1 MSIKLKP
8 STSSSDQFYNLDDRS
23 LSNGAKEGSKA
34 GPSAKEVR
42 SKLTSFGKNILK
54 STKNLAFDV
63 ADSYVPNG
71 KEVKDSFAET
81 FSSAKEDFDKE
92 FGPMIQKA
100 KQFIHGAGKEGS
112 ESLKSKITKEAK
124 EIKDRL
130 KSGKFYTSM
139 DDEIEAS
146 FGLDDDFNF
155 DDSDFGDFGDDN
167 GTYTE
172 VTEPDSLSEEPFGG
186 VKKGKTRRVNVSR
199 KQKQLKQRSTPMKK
213 PVRKSSG
220 GGGAAA
226 QLRLGDELVSNTTG
240 LVGQNVIA
248 KQEEIWARTNDAQE
262 KRFSK
267 LYGYQNQIL
276 KGINSLVEYN
286 NNIDSQNVRAQME
299 FQGKLL
305 AAQQDSLNQLK
316 ELKDAMIVLST
327 YKTDKPKETLN
338 SKIGNSSIGLNGK
351 AYWENIKKNLGEVAA
366 GNPLLSI
373 FTMAP
378 MMGDMMSMG
387 EDTGVKMINP
397 LNIASKSLLTA
408 FLSKGT
414 KMRLRNFNDL
424 LSNFGGLFTGK
435 MNEMARFGNND
446 IVRTIGRIFG
456 SRETT
461 VKQIDNGLKDVNAV
475 VGWTSKSD
483 RTLNEVIPTL
493 LSKQLA
499 AMSGGNELK
508 YDYKSGRFITDKSA
522 REEYDLRMTQAWNSA
537 ETTTYNNAI
546 TGFINNDKNKNK
558 EYNKTLKAI
567 DPNKLQKAIETI
579 TQNISKSGMQFN
591 PGLFYREDY
600 VNQLTAGIDKTYS
613 GTALEAFTDAYNNMS
628 SEERI
633 RFLGA
638 TQHVFQNA
646 QQTINTINEE
656 FKNRGLGQSAV
667 EAGKRTELE
676 ERKRSLQTDNRYQY
690 VKTGKISKSKVDLYL
705 KDPRYK
711 DLRESIINKM
721 GKSDEIDMFELS
733 DPEYEAYM
741 KEAMKG
747 RDNKAILNTNFS
759 QVQMARLNREREN
772 RKLEKSINEGRELNS
787 DDVNSLRSVLKDN
800 NASDRDKE
808 IASKKLKII
817 DAYGLNNYNAANAG
831 LSGQGSVAGG
841 VDKIYKLM
849 LMGVP
854 VYNLGGKRSMP
865 KQLADLR
872 NAFKD
877 NAEISVK
884 QKEYDTAADEE
895 YNNRTAEQMRE
906 IQQNMW
912 NQNRAKSVMSDSL
925 ISMILPGKGKGAEKL
940 NTGINAGLDAMQGA
954 MGMLFGTGA
963 TGGSG
968 IMGGELSYKALLM
981 NQYQAN
987 IDSLNDHIRN
997 AAKKRGNNRKN
1008 KGKTGQIND
1017 AYMKAL
1023 IKAKNTLI
1031 EKLKNL
1037 DKAGSESIVEES
1049 KWYQSFVKKTSDL
1062 MSKYVVDVNREGS
1075 VHTDFTGLKNND
1087 TSNENKVNPIDDTL
1101 NKVTTKGK
1109 IIINQADIQAELTN
1123 LGIQGMT
1130 NKEAIE
1136 YLRKKGYS
1144 KKSIN
1149 KALETR
1155 ANVKSAIKDAPGAVK
1170 AKGAEVLE
1178 DAKSLGSAA
1187 KNKASDFVTDKA
1199 TQAKESMALV
1209 QYIELRKAGN
1219 GKLKSRQIAF
1229 QAKNIKFSGD
1239 LKKQVQAFEKG
1250 EPSTEE
1256 KVADAKTKIDD
1267 TFNAAENKIMST
1279 FTSVAGAAGEH
1290 LEQAKAVI
1298 KEQYDKNPK
1307 IKKAVNNME
1316 KQWKGT
1322 KRGAKERFK
1331 YIKDQTKGKLGGV
1344 LDNTKNLSEVMQ
1356 TGNVKQV
1363 LGALFGLG
1371 KAGFGLAKTAVKSTV
1386 RTATDDFKYGNYV
1399 DLGNNTF
1406 GLGNRRK
1413 NKRRGTIAGS
1423 IAGGAL
1429 GMLAGNPLLGA
1440 AAGGALGRFIG
1451 GRFGKKYPRLRGAL
1465 LEMGHADA
1473 PTMKPKD
1480 LYALAISVR
1489 GHRGNVLRDSDE
1501 FKALEKEAYKPNL
1514 IERAGDIVKATGR
1527 KFRGGWRIMRMM
1539 AHLTLPYKSLIET
1552 LDQVLNNDKNPG
1564 EKIDVYGMDKY
1575 MLYSTITSLSE
1586 RTKEEKKVKGVL
1598 MQSKPFQKLSKV
1610 VNSGQ
1615 GWLVTTVK
1623 DKITDLKKKVI
1634 RIKSFKYRYLIDF
1647 LKHEGYDGHDENHQ
1661 DAELIKDPSELY
1673 LLLDSWGSKKKN
1685 QKRYAILKRSRAFM
1699 NLEKAVVKKGNM
1711 DLFDTDE
1718 KKAKLKNIKDDIFGG
1733 GIKTRKKYAMLINVL
1748 NSNGLKDGEHFNE
1761 KEPDSIY
1768 NAFLTILFERWEK
1781 QGKLDKINSIRRSK
1795 EWKKLSSAMGKDT
1808 GASRDKPKNIGI
1820 FGRMKNGLKNF
1831 GRQLGFGKPD
1841 MEHATNEVTKDKAK
1855 RKEEARQ
1862 LRRRRWYAFLHGKEA
1877 ADEVYG
1883 TTNDIVDYHPEAEKN
1898 IFGKGLDKFKGLF
1911 AKGKTKVTGW
1921 FGKAK
1926 DKGVEAKTNL
1936 AEKANTLKDEIK
1948 ENGLGNTIKDKI
1960 VGGAQ
1965 KGSDV
1970 ISAATK
1976 AGKTKVKQMKDQAK
1990 NASMAD
1996 VGKKVLQKTKN
2007 VNTALLATI
2016 TAGITSLNKGI
2027 GSMSYFLGMNDKGE
2041 VDEKRKESLVGQLH
2055 DDLENVKGGDD
2066 SGGGGN
2072 FFLNILKRF
2081 GPKVLT
2087 KLGGWKGLLKF
2098 GAAAAGTALTVG
2110 GVVKRAKKTK
2120 KIAEEQ
2126 GKAAAL
2132 GYATGLDTDNE
2143 NQSDWVQIERAGNA
2157 KTIAKQAAMGGMGK
2171 MLKTAFGGGK
2181 NIVKAAGESITE
2193 EVAARTAKNAAKKG
2207 LKDVAK
2213 TGIKNMAKDA
2223 ITSIPKMIAD
2233 TIKKF
2238 LNSPK
2243 VIAKVGKGAISTL
2256 KSLPETIAKKFTTF
2270 LKGGVGGAVKSAGKS
2285 AKQAFKAVPMAGW
2298 IAAIADAVLAIG
2310 SGINDAGK
2318 YFNVAPKDVT
2328 AGMRTAA
2335 GVTNGLFSIIQSLLS
2350 ITGVGAAIAVGL
2362 EVIIPKD
2369 WLVQTIYKLCA
2380 NKQAQEEL
2388 KLKQQEA
2395 KDRAAALGT
2404 DAEKLTNAENMSLW
2418 GKMTTG
2424 IHAAFSKKTYSELKD
2439 EKIAKQ
2445 LGLSSGAEYRQK
2457 NAEYY
2462 EAKSGSFKEKYP
2474 LFATLNS
2481 PQAAQKAFND
2491 PNKYKQ
2497 AEAEALQMFKSGD
2510 MEAIYTVY
2518 KNIHDKKLK
2527 YQDRDTNNLNPGFK
2541 SKVSKMLDILKGN
2554 DIELSINEAK
2564 RDPFTQFAY
2573 FSKGRASN
2581 DIADQVLSLAGFGG
2595 LKFWGGDNSINTKT
2609 LNSNHLD
2616 GGAVDFNINK
2626 LDENQ
2631 FHTVVDTAKKVG
2643 IEPGATWGAKDGY
2656 DGWDKPHFQNPKT
2669 QANTDDNATQLAAG
2683 GGIVGKLIGFGKKKS
2698 VGRISSGVLN
2708 DPSKLA
2714 QLAATG
2720 TPSSIINAAVA
2731 KTKKNFL
2738 ENYGDKIN
2746 MRLNEGEMVLNK
2758 GQQLGLWNKLK
2769 EFERTKGVQAKGS
2782 NTLNSLTHEEDTL
2795 KLIDQVFEI
2804 QNKIYNEQTRH
2815 NKVAEDFFSAILNAV
2830 MSLAAMGKSKGGYK
2844 EDISKMSQDLI
2855 DGALANASGM

>member
-42 SKLTSFGKNILK
+42 GKLTSFGKNILK

-63 ADSYVPNG
+63 AGEYVPNG

-100 KQFIHGAGKEGS
+100 KQFVRGAGKEGS
-112 ESLKSKITKEAK
+112 ESLKSKISKEAK

-155 DDSDFGDFGDDN
+155 DDSDFGDLGDDN
-167 GTYTE
+167 ATYTN
-172 VTEPDSLSEEPFGG
+172 VAEPDSLSEEPFGG
-186 VKKGKTRRVNVSR
+186 VKKGKTRQVNISR
-199 KQKQLKQRSTPMKK
+199 KQKQLKHRSTPMKK
-213 PVRKSSG
+213 PARRSSG

-267 LYGYQNQIL
+267 LYSYQNQIL
-276 KGINSLVEYN
+276 KGINSLVDYN

-305 AAQQDSLNQLK
+305 AAQQDSLNQMK

-327 YKTDKPKETLN
+327 YKTDKPKDTLN
-338 SKIGNSSIGLNGK
+338 SRIGNSSIGLNGK

-366 GNPLLSI
+366 SNPILSM

-378 MMGDMMSMG
+378 MMGDMLSMG

-397 LNIASKSLLTA
+397 LNIASKSLFST

-414 KMRLRNFNDL
+414 KSRLRNFNEL

-461 VKQIDNGLKDVNAV
+461 VKQINNGLKDVNAV
-475 VGWTSKSD
+475 VGWTSRSD

-493 LSKQLA
+493 LEKQLA
-499 AMSGGNELK
+499 AMSGKGELK
-508 YDYKSGRFITDKSA
+508 YDYKTGQFISDKST

-546 TGFINNDKNKNK
+546 MGFIGNDKNKNK
-558 EYNKTLKAI
+558 DYNKTLGKL
-567 DPNKLQKAIETI
+567 DQTKLQKAIETI

-591 PGLFYREDY
+591 PGLFYRKDY
-600 VNQLTAGIDKTYS
+600 VDQLTAGVDKAYA
-613 GTALEAFTDAYNNMS
+613 GDALTAFTDAYNNMS

-646 QQTINTINEE
+646 QQTINKINED
-656 FKNRGLGQSAV
+656 FKERGLGQSAV

-676 ERKRSLQTDNRYQY
+676 ERKRSLSTDRRYQY
-690 VKTGKISKSKVDLYL
+690 VKSGKVSKANVDRYV
-705 KDPRYK
+705 KDK
-711 DLRESIINKM
+711 KLHDSIVAKM
-721 GKSDEIDMFELS
+721 NGSNEVDMFEL
-733 DPEYEAYM
+733 DDDEYEAYM
-741 KEAMKG
+741 KEAIKG
-747 RDNKAILNTNFS
+747 RDSKAILNNNFLS
-759 QVQMARLNREREN
+759 VQAARINREREN
-772 RKLEKSINEGRELNS
+772 RRLEKSINEGKELTD
-787 DDVNSLRSVLKDN
+787 DDVKSLE
-800 NASDRDKE
+800 A
-808 IASKKLKII
+808 IASNEKLSADERKAAKSKLDKIKEF
-817 DAYGLNNYNAANAG
+817 GLDNYNAANVG
-831 LSGQGSVAGG
+831 LAGQGSTSGG
-841 VDKIYKLM
+841 LDRIYKLM

-854 VYNLGGKRSMP
+854 TYNLGKKMP
-865 KQLADLR
+865 QKLIQLR
-872 NAFKD
+872 GAFDDKAKHAKEEKD
-877 NAEISVK
+877 KEAASE
-884 QKEYDTAADEE
+884 KEYNDTVA
-895 YNNRTAEQMRE
+895 RQMRE
-906 IQQNMW
+906 IQQNMY
-912 NQNRAKSVMSDSL
+912 NQNRAKSVMADSVL
-925 ISMILPGKGKGAEKL
+925 SMIMPGKGKGVEKL
-940 NTGINAGLDAMQGA
+940 NSGINAGLDVMQGA
-954 MGMLFGTGA
+954 MGLFLGTGA
-963 TGGSG
+963 QGGAG
-968 IMGGELSYKALLM
+968 IMGGELSYKAMLM

-987 IDSLNDHIRN
+987 IDSLNDNIDR
-997 AAKKRGNNRKN
+997 ALSKRRSKRKDGKKSN
-1008 KGKTGQIND
+1008 QVND
-1017 AYMKAL
+1017 AYVKAL
-1023 IKAKNTLI
+1023 FKARDTLK

-1037 DKAGSESIVEES
+1037 EKEGTDSVVEES
-1049 KWYQSFVKKTSDL
+1049 KWYQTFVKKTSSL
-1062 MSKYVVDVNREGS
+1062 MSKYVVDVNREES
-1075 VHTDFTGLKNND
+1075 VHTDFTGQKHTD
-1087 TSNENKVNPIDDTL
+1087 SDKENPIDSFMDSA
-1101 NKVTTKGK
+1101 VSKGK
-1109 IIINQADIQAELTN
+1109 VIVTQADVNAELNT
-1123 LGIQGMT
+1123 LGIAGMST
-1130 NKEAIE
+1130 REAIKH
-1136 YLRKKGYS
+1136 LRAKGYAMS
-1144 KKSIN
+1144 DINDALKN
-1149 KALETR
+1149 KAK
-1155 ANVKSAIKDAPGAVK
+1155 AKAVIKDAPGAVK
-1170 AKGAEVLE
+1170 AKGAEIID
-1178 DAKSLGSAA
+1178 DAKNLGSTA
-1187 KNKASDFVTDKA
+1187 KDKASGFVQDKA
-1199 TQAKESMALV
+1199 TQLKESNALV

-1250 EPSTEE
+1250 EPSVEE
-1256 KVADAKTKIDD
+1256 KVATVKTKAEDILD
-1267 TFNAAENKIMST
+1267 AAENKTMAT

-1290 LEQAKAVI
+1290 FEQAKAVI

-1307 IKKAVNNME
+1307 IKKAVNKME

-1344 LDNTKNLSEVMQ
+1344 LDNTKNLSEAMQ

-1363 LGALFGLG
+1363 LSALFGLG

-1386 RTATDDFKYGNYV
+1386 RTATDDFKYGDYV

-1413 NKRRGTIAGS
+1413 NKRRGTIAGGV
-1423 IAGGAL
+1423 AGGAL
-1429 GMLAGNPLLGA
+1429 GMLIGNPLLGA
-1440 AAGGALGRFIG
+1440 AAGAGLGRFIG

-1480 LYALAISVR
+1480 LYALTIAIR
-1489 GHRGNVLRDSDE
+1489 GRRGDALRDSDE

-1514 IERAGDIVKATGR
+1514 IERAGDVVKATGR
-1527 KFRGGWRIMRMM
+1527 KIRGSWRVVRMM
-1539 AHLTLPYKSLIET
+1539 AHLTLPYKTLIET

-1575 MLYSTITSLSE
+1575 MLYSTIVSLSE
-1586 RTKEEKKVKGVL
+1586 RTKQEKKVKANL

-1623 DKITDLKKKVI
+1623 DIATSIKKKVI

-1647 LKHEGYDGHDENHQ
+1647 LKHEGFDGHDENHQ

-1673 LLLDSWGSKKKN
+1673 LLLESWGSKKKN
-1685 QKRYAILKRSRAFM
+1685 QRRYAILKRSKAFM
-1699 NLEKAVVKKGNM
+1699 NLEKAVVKKGSI
-1711 DLFDTDE
+1711 DLFDTDD
-1718 KKAKLKNIKDDIFGG
+1718 KKKKLEDLKKDILGS

-1748 NSNGLKDGEHFNE
+1748 YSNGLKGDGADFDE
-1761 KEPDSIY
+1761 KDQQSIH
-1768 NAFLTILFERWEK
+1768 NAFITILFTRWEK
-1781 QGKLDKINSIRRSK
+1781 QGKFDKINSIRRSK
-1795 EWKKLSSAMGKDT
+1795 EWKKLSSAMGEDT
-1808 GASRDKPKNIGI
+1808 GASRDKPKNVGI
-1820 FGRMKNGLKNF
+1820 FGRMKNGIINF
-1831 GRQLGFGKPD
+1831 GKRLGFGKPD
-1841 MEHATNEVTKDKAK
+1841 MENATNEVTKDYDK
-1855 RKEEARQ
+1855 RKAEARQ
-1862 LRRRRWYAFLHGKEA
+1862 LRRRRWYALFHGREA
-1877 ADEVYG
+1877 ADEMYG
-1883 TTNDIVDYHPEAEKN
+1883 TTNDITDYHPEAQKN
-1898 IFGKGLDKFKGLF
+1898 IFGRGLDKFKGVF
-1911 AKGKTKVTGW
+1911 AKGKTKVSGL

-1926 DKGVEAKTNL
+1926 DKGIEARDTISDKVT
-1936 AEKANTLKDEIK
+1936 AFKDEVTD
-1948 ENGLGNTIKDKI
+1948 NGLGATIKNKI
-1960 VGGAQ
+1960 VGGVQ
-1965 KGSDV
+1965 KGAEV
-1970 ISAATK
+1970 VNAATK
-1976 AGKTKVKQMKDQAK
+1976 VGKTKVKQMKDQAK

-1996 VGKKVLQKTKN
+1996 VGKKVLQKTKD
-2007 VNTALLATI
+2007 VKTALLATM
-2016 TAGITSLNKGI
+2016 TAGITGLNKGFA
-2027 GSMSYFLGMNDKGE
+2027 SMSYFLGMNDKGE

-2055 DDLENVKGGDD
+2055 DDLGNIQNGEGGE
-2066 SGGGGN
+2066 GGGN
-2072 FFLNILKRF
+2072 FFMNILKRF
-2081 GPKVLT
+2081 GPKFLS
-2087 KLGGWKGLLKF
+2087 KIGGWKGLLKT
-2098 GAAAAGTALTVG
+2098 GIATAGTALTVA

-2120 KIAEEQ
+2120 QIAKEQ

-2143 NQSDWVQIERAGNA
+2143 NQSDWMQIERAGNA
-2157 KTIAKQAAMGGMGK
+2157 KTIAKQGLLGGFGK
-2171 MLKTAFGGGK
+2171 MLKTTFAGGK
-2181 NIVKAAGESITE
+2181 AAAKAAGESVTE
-2193 EVAARTAKNAAKKG
+2193 EVAARTAKNAAKTG

-2213 TGIKNMAKDA
+2213 KGIKNMAKDA
-2223 ITSIPKMIAD
+2223 ITDIPNMIIK

-2238 LNSPK
+2238 LDSPK

-2256 KSLPETIAKKFTTF
+2256 KSLPQTIAKKFTMF
-2270 LKGGVGGAVKSAGKS
+2270 LKGGGKAAVKAAGTS
-2285 AKQAFKAVPMAGW
+2285 AKEAFKAVPIAGW

-2335 GVTNGLFSIIQSLLS
+2335 GVTNGLFSVIQSILS

-2380 NKQAQEEL
+2380 DKQAQEEL
-2388 KLKQQEA
+2388 KMKQQEA

-2404 DAEKLTNAENMSLW
+2404 DAEKLTNAENLSLW
-2418 GKMTTG
+2418 
-2424 IHAAFSKKTYSELKD
+2424 SKFTARVQSTFTSKTYEQAKK
-2439 EKIAKQ
+2439 ERTAKQ
-2445 LGLSSGAEYRQK
+2445 LGMTAEEYDAK
-2457 NAEYY
+2457 NAQYA

-2474 LFATLNS
+2474 LFATLTS
-2481 PQAAQKAFND
+2481 PEAAQKAFND

-2497 AEAEALQMFKSGD
+2497 AESEALAMFKTGD

-2527 YQDRDTNNLNPGFK
+2527 YQDRDTNNLNPSFK
-2541 SKVSKMLDILKGN
+2541 GKVSKMLSILKGDN
-2554 DIELSINEAK
+2554 IDLSINEAK

-2616 GGAVDFNINK
+2616 GGAVDFKIGE

-2631 FHTVVDTAKKVG
+2631 FHKVVDTAKKVG
-2643 IEPGATWGAKDGY
+2643 IEPGATWGASNGY
-2656 DGWDKPHFQNPKT
+2656 NGWDKPHFQNPKT
-2669 QANTDDNATQLAAG
+2669 QAKTDDNATQLAAG
-2683 GGIVGKLIGFGKKKS
+2683 GGIVGKLIGFGKPKLKGS
-2698 VGRISSGVLN
+2698 GRISSGVLT
-2708 DPSKLA
+2708 DPTKLA

-2720 TPSSIINAAVA
+2720 TPSSIIDAAVA

-2769 EFERTKGVQAKGS
+2769 EFERTKGVQATGS

-2795 KLIDQVFEI
+2795 KLIDQVFQI

-2815 NKVAEDFFSAILNAV
+2815 NKIAEDFFGAILQAV
-2830 MSLAAMGKSKGGYK
+2830 MTLAGMGKPKGGYK
-2844 EDISKMSQDLI
+2844 ENIPNMSQDLI
-2855 DGALANASGM
+2855 NGALSNASGM